1 MSTEPPAPETPATEP
16 PSTGHHCLVVYVPAT
31 HAEQVLR
38 ALGDAGAG
46 RAGPYSHS
54 AFVSRGTGRFTP
66 LPGARPAIGEIGTPQ
81 EVDEVRIETL
91 YPAAVRE
98 HVLQA
103 MAGAHPYEVPAFATF
118 PVHDRGPSFDEQGRL
133 RSRPDPA

>member
-1 MSTEPPAPETPATEP
+1 MTTEPPARAEQ
-16 PSTGHHCLVVYVPAT
+16 HCLVVYVPAT
-31 HAEQVLR
+31 SAEAVLK

-46 RAGPYSHS
+46 RAGHYSHVV
-54 AFVSRGTGRFTP
+54 FVTRGTGRFTP
-66 LPGARPAIGEIGTPQ
+66 LPGARPTIGEVGTPE

-91 YPAAVRE
+91 YPAAERE
-98 HVLQA
+98 RVLRA

-118 PVHDRGPSFDEQGRL
+118 PVHDRGPSFDEHGRL

>member
-1 MSTEPPAPETPATEP
+1 MSTEPPSGEQ
-16 PSTGHHCLVVYVPAT
+16 HCLVVFVPAT
-31 HAEQVLR
+31 HAEQVLQ
-38 ALGDAGAG
+38 ALGEAGAG
-46 RAGPYSHS
+46 RAGNYSHT

-66 LPGARPAIGEIGTPQ
+66 LPGAHPVIGEVGRPQ

-91 YPAAVRE
+91 YPAAERE
-98 HVLQA
+98 SVLRA
-103 MAGAHPYEVPAFATF
+103 MAGAHPYEVPAFTTF

>member
-1 MSTEPPAPETPATEP
+1 MTPEP
-16 PSTGHHCLVVYVPAT
+16 PSSEQHCLVVYVPAT
-31 HAEQVLR
+31 HAEQVLQ

-46 RAGPYSHS
+46 RAGHYSHV
-54 AFVSRGTGRFTP
+54 AFVSPGTGRFTP
-66 LPGARPAIGEIGTPQ
+66 LPGADPAIGEVGRPE

-91 YPAAVRE
+91 YPAAARE
-98 HVLQA
+98 RVLRA

-133 RSRPDPA
+133 RGRPGPA

>member
-1 MSTEPPAPETPATEP
+1 MTAEI
-16 PSTGHHCLVVYVPAT
+16 PSPGQHSLVVYVPVS
-31 HAEQVLR
+31 HAEDVLQ

-46 RAGPYSHS
+46 RFGHYSHA

-66 LPGARPAIGEIGTPQ
+66 LPGARPTIGAVGTPQ
-81 EVDEVRIETL
+81 EVDEVRIEVL
-91 YPAAVRE
+91 YPAAERE
-98 HVLQA
+98 RVLRA

-133 RSRPDPA
+133 RSGPGPA

>member
-1 MSTEPPAPETPATEP
+1 MTHEPP
-16 PSTGHHCLVVYVPAT
+16 GGQHHCLVVYVPAT
-31 HAEQVLR
+31 HAEQVLQ

-46 RAGPYSHS
+46 RSGHYSHA
-54 AFVSRGTGRFTP
+54 AFVSSGTGRFTP
-66 LPGARPAIGEIGTPQ
+66 LPGAHPTIGEVGTPE

-91 YPAAVRE
+91 YPAAERE
-98 HVLQA
+98 RVLRA

-133 RSRPDPA
+133 RRTD

>member
-1 MSTEPPAPETPATEP
+1 MTPDPAD
-16 PSTGHHCLVVYVPAT
+16 TGTHCLVVFVPVT
-31 HAEQVLR
+31 HAEQVLQ

-46 RAGPYSHS
+46 RAGHYSHT

-66 LPGARPAIGEIGTPQ
+66 LPGAQPAIGEVGMPA

-91 YPAAVRE
+91 YPAAERE
-98 HVLQA
+98 RVLRA
-103 MAGAHPYEVPAFATF
+103 MAGAHPYEVPAFTTF

-133 RSRPDPA
+133 RNPPGPAGGPSG

>member
-1 MSTEPPAPETPATEP
+1 MSTDP
-16 PSTGHHCLVVYVPAT
+16 PSTGTHCLVVFVPVT

-46 RAGPYSHS
+46 CSGHYSHT

-66 LPGARPAIGEIGTPQ
+66 LPGAHPTIGEVGTPQ
-81 EVDEVRIETL
+81 EVDEVRLETL
-91 YPAAVRE
+91 YPADGRE
-98 HVLQA
+98 RVLRA
-103 MAGAHPYEVPAFATF
+103 MAGAHPYEVPAFTTF

-133 RSRPDPA
+133 RSPPDPA

>member
-1 MSTEPPAPETPATEP
+1 MSTEPPSGEQ
-16 PSTGHHCLVVYVPAT
+16 HCLVVFVPAT
-31 HAEQVLR
+31 HAEQVLQ
-38 ALGDAGAG
+38 ALGEAGAG
-46 RAGPYSHS
+46 RAGHYSHT

-66 LPGARPAIGEIGTPQ
+66 LPGAHPVIGEVGTPQ

-91 YPAAVRE
+91 YPAAERE
-98 HVLQA
+98 RVLRA
-103 MAGAHPYEVPAFATF
+103 MAGAHPYEVPAFTTF

>member
-1 MSTEPPAPETPATEP
+1 MTPDPAD
-16 PSTGHHCLVVYVPAT
+16 TGTHCLVVFVPVT

-46 RAGPYSHS
+46 RAGHYSHT

-66 LPGARPAIGEIGTPQ
+66 LPGAQPAVGEVGTPE

-91 YPAAVRE
+91 YPAAERE
-98 HVLQA
+98 HVLRA
-103 MAGAHPYEVPAFATF
+103 MAGAHPYEVPAFTTF

-133 RSRPDPA
+133 RNRPGPAGGPSG

>member
-1 MSTEPPAPETPATEP
+1 MTPEP
-16 PSTGHHCLVVYVPAT
+16 PSEPPGAGQHCLVVYVPAT
-31 HAEQVLR
+31 HAEQVLQ

-46 RAGPYSHS
+46 RAGRYSHV
-54 AFVSRGTGRFTP
+54 AFVSPGTGRFTP
-66 LPGARPAIGEIGTPQ
+66 LPGADPAIGEVGTPE

-91 YPAAVRE
+91 YPAAERE
-98 HVLQA
+98 RVLRA

-133 RSRPDPA
+133 RGRPGPA